1 MNAVAFDVDG
11 TLVKEKSSWLTV
23 HRYFGTLN
31 DAYKNLILYNNHQ
44 IDYPTFMRKD
54 IELWGKSID
63 EKKIHQ
69 ILDEFTLHS
78 KARYVVQKLKSRGFT
93 ILLISAG
100 IDILVEKVASDLK
113 INHYVSN
120 GLATDEKGYLTGEG
134 VFRVDLWRKD
144 KALKNILECINLEPK
159 DCIAVGDSKYDAE
172 FLKQSGVGVA
182 LGNNVELKKYAKY
195 SISDLPEILS
205 II

>member
-1 MNAVAFDVDG
+1 MNTVAFDVDG

-31 DAYKNLILYNNHQ
+31 DACKNLILYNNHQ

-69 ILDEFTLHS
+69 ILDGFTLHS
-78 KARYVVQKLKSRGFT
+78 KARYVIQKLKSRGFT

-195 SISDLPEILS
+195 SISDLPEILC